1 MASNPPGSPPPSPW
15 AVIAL
20 ILSIAFLAVALAL
33 LFFEWPA

>member
-1 MASNPPGSPPPSPW
+1 
-15 AVIAL
+15 VIAL